1 MSIQDSRLCC
11 FCREL
16 EPADQPCPSL
26 QNQPVQVFP
35 SGVSITTKPWTRR
48 DETLLEQLRQH
59 PSELCQR
66 CAEFDIIRA
75 FNEADPLDESQR
87 GELKKAE
94 YIEHAERQEPYRLR
108 FGLLSQ
114 FHMKPSCPLCRLLY
128 RLIPRPPPEHDTAVL
143 TLVPYR
149 WHIRQDH
156 WEGVPE
162 DDKPIFAIWFG
173 LSTPG
178 LDMSGPSFFNAGQQ
192 LRAAMMTGEA
202 MALHPSSSSE
212 ELYNAR
218 VIDGMVDVGLIK
230 KGLEHCQNYHSE
242 SCNAKFDKGLLIT
255 KMLDVDTRKVVDC
268 PDNCDY
274 LALSYVWGGVH
285 PADGALE
292 AGTLPETIEDAITLT
307 KKLGKRYLWV
317 DALCIDQ
324 SPNPTPEQ
332 AASKAKQLQ
341 LMHLIYYCATITI
354 FAVAGPRSDYG
365 IPGISKPR
373 VGSTRERIN
382 GKELVVVPPQIMS
395 EIKSSVWQTRAW
407 TWQEDVLSTRK
418 LYLTE
423 TQWILQCNETLGPS
437 DYAEAHDTA
446 VDLTW
451 TKVSGGKMKAGY
463 VEVIRTSA
471 VQTLEAN
478 AYNQTTNT
486 EFLDRT
492 SSMFIS
498 AVTTYTSRSLT
509 NDGDSLNAFQ
519 GGLARFGKP
528 VYPQG
533 FEWGMPLKEFAQS
546 LAWIHDHTVKPTRR
560 SAFPSWSWAGWGGTV
575 QYPTDLTETAT
586 ENSDLIPRMVSIDDK
601 VVTLE
606 GWTVTLDIRTEPFSE
621 VVIPGTDQAIGCVTE
636 RNFKHNMTLPTGK
649 YRCFVAARLKKDVL
663 RNGLVNQLIFLVVLR
678 GDRDVEIEERQTAIT
693 VSRLAIEGKD
703 FMEFGPKKTVIKMK

>member
-1 MSIQDSRLCC
+1 MSIQNSRLCC
-11 FCREL
+11 FCRKL

-26 QNQPVQVFP
+26 QNQPVQAIP
-35 SGVSITTKPWTRR
+35 SVISNITKPWIRK
-48 DETLLEQLRQH
+48 DEDLLEQLRQH

-66 CAEFDIIRA
+66 CAEFDIVRA

-87 GELKKAE
+87 GELEKSQ

-108 FGLLSQ
+108 FGLSSQ

-128 RLIPRPPPEHDTAVL
+128 RLIPRPPPEHDTTVL
-143 TLVPYR
+143 TLIPYR

-162 DDKPIFAIWFG
+162 IDKPMFAIWFG

-202 MALHPSSSSE
+202 IALHPSSSPE

-218 VIDGMVDVGLIK
+218 VIDGMVDVSLIK

-242 SCNAKFDKGLLIT
+242 SCNAEFDKGLLIT

-274 LALSYVWGGVH
+274 LALSYVWGGIH

-292 AGTLPETIEDAITLT
+292 AGTLPQTIEDAITLT

-373 VGSTRERIN
+373 VGSTKELIN

-451 TKVSGGKMKAGY
+451 TTVSGGKMKAGY
-463 VEVIRTSA
+463 VEA
-471 VQTLEAN
+471 
-478 AYNQTTNT
+478 TNT

-533 FEWGMPLKEFAQS
+533 FEWGMPLKEFPQS

-586 ENSDLIPRMVSIDDK
+586 ENGDLIPRMVSIDDK
-601 VVTLE
+601 VVMLE

-649 YRCFVAARLKKDVL
+649 YRCFVAARLKKEVL
-663 RNGLVNQLIFLVVLR
+663 RNGLVNQLVFLVVLR

-703 FMEFGPKKTVIKMK
+703 FMELGPKKTVIKMK

>member
-1 MSIQDSRLCC
+1 MSIEGSRLCC
-11 FCREL
+11 FCRKL
-16 EPADQPCPSL
+16 EPVDQPCPSI
-26 QNQPVQVFP
+26 QTQSTQAFP
-35 SGVSITTKPWTRR
+35 SGINNTTKPWTRG
-48 DETLLEQLRQH
+48 DEDLLEQLRQH

-66 CAEFDIIRA
+66 CAQFDIIRA

-87 GELKKAE
+87 GELEKAQ
-94 YIEHAERQEPYRLR
+94 YIQHAEKQEPYRLR

-128 RLIPRPPPEHDTAVL
+128 RLIPRPPPEHDTTVL
-143 TLVPYR
+143 TLIPYR

-162 DDKPIFAIWFG
+162 DDKRMFAIWFG

-192 LRAAMMTGEA
+192 LRVAMMTGEA
-202 MALHPSSSSE
+202 IALHPNSSSE
-212 ELYNAR
+212 EFYNVR
-218 VIDGMVDVGLIK
+218 VIDGMVDVDLIK
-230 KGLEHCQNYHSE
+230 KGLEHCQRYHSE
-242 SCNAKFDKGLLIT
+242 QCNAKFDKGLLIT
-255 KMLDVDTRKVVDC
+255 KMLDVEARKVVDC

-274 LALSYVWGGVH
+274 LALSYVWGGIH

-292 AGTLPETIEDAITLT
+292 AGTLPQTIEDAITLT

-382 GKELVVVPPQIMS
+382 GKDLVVVPPQIMS

-437 DYAEAHDTA
+437 DFAEAHDTA
-446 VDLTW
+446 VGLTW
-451 TKVSGGKMKAGY
+451 TTVSGGKMKAGY
-463 VEVIRTSA
+463 VE
-471 VQTLEAN
+471 
-478 AYNQTTNT
+478 TTNT

-533 FEWGMPLKEFAQS
+533 FEWGMPLKEFPQS

-560 SAFPSWSWAGWGGTV
+560 AAFPSWSWAGWGGTV
-575 QYPTDLTETAT
+575 QYPTDLIETAT
-586 ENSDLIPRMVSIDDK
+586 ENGDLTPRMVSIDDK
-601 VVTLE
+601 IAMLE

-621 VVIPGTDQAIGCVTE
+621 VVIPGTDHAIGCVTE

-649 YRCFVAARLKKDVL
+649 YRCLVAARLKKEAL
-663 RNGLVNQLIFLVVLR
+663 RNGLVNQLVFLVVLR
-678 GDRDVEIEERQTAIT
+678 GDKDVGVEERQTAIT

-703 FMEFGPKKTVIKMK
+703 FMDFGPKKTVIRMK

>member
-1 MSIQDSRLCC
+1 MSMENSRLCC
-11 FCREL
+11 FCRKL
-16 EPADQPCPSL
+16 EPVDQPCPSI
-26 QNQPVQVFP
+26 QTQSTQGFP
-35 SGVSITTKPWTRR
+35 SGINNTTKPWTRG
-48 DETLLEQLRQH
+48 DENLLEQLRQH

-87 GELKKAE
+87 GELEKAQ
-94 YIEHAERQEPYRLR
+94 YIQHAEKQEPYRLR

-114 FHMKPSCPLCRLLY
+114 FHMKSSCPLCRLLY
-128 RLIPRPPPEHDTAVL
+128 RLIPRPPPEHDTTVL
-143 TLVPYR
+143 TLIPYR

-162 DDKPIFAIWFG
+162 DDKRMFAIWFG

-192 LRAAMMTGEA
+192 LRVAMMTGEA
-202 MALHPSSSSE
+202 IALHPNSSSE
-212 ELYNAR
+212 EFYNAR
-218 VIDGMVDVGLIK
+218 VIDGMVDVDLIK
-230 KGLEHCQNYHSE
+230 RGLEHCQMYHSE
-242 SCNAKFDKGLLIT
+242 QCNAKFDKGLLIT
-255 KMLDVDTRKVVDC
+255 KMLDVETRKVVDC

-274 LALSYVWGGVH
+274 LALSYVWGGIH

-292 AGTLPETIEDAITLT
+292 AGTLPQTIEDAITLT

-341 LMHLIYYCATITI
+341 VMHLIYYCATITI

-382 GKELVVVPPQIMS
+382 GKDLVIVPPQIVS

-446 VDLTW
+446 VNLTW
-451 TKVSGGKMKAGY
+451 TTVSGGKMKAGF
-463 VEVIRTSA
+463 VEA
-471 VQTLEAN
+471 
-478 AYNQTTNT
+478 TNT

-533 FEWGMPLKEFAQS
+533 FEWGMPLKEFPQS

-560 SAFPSWSWAGWGGTV
+560 AAFPSWSWAGWGGTV
-575 QYPTDLTETAT
+575 QCPTDLTETAT
-586 ENSDLIPRMVSIDDK
+586 ENGDLIPRRLSIDDK

-649 YRCFVAARLKKDVL
+649 YRCFVAARLKKEVL
-663 RNGLVNQLIFLVVLR
+663 RNGLVNQLVFLVVLK
-678 GDRDVEIEERQTAIT
+678 GDKDVEVEERQTAIT

-703 FMEFGPKKTVIKMK
+703 FREFGPKKTVIKMK

>member
-1 MSIQDSRLCC
+1 MSIENSRLCY
-11 FCREL
+11 FCRKL
-16 EPADQPCPSL
+16 EPVDQPCPLIQS
-26 QNQPVQVFP
+26 QPTQIFP
-35 SGVSITTKPWTRR
+35 SINGVTKPWTKQ
-48 DETLLEQLRQH
+48 DEDLLEQLRRR
-59 PSELCQR
+59 PSELCSR
-66 CAEFDIIRA
+66 CAKFDIIRA

-87 GELKKAE
+87 GELEKAQ
-94 YIEHAERQEPYRLR
+94 YIQHAERQEQYRLR

-128 RLIPRPPPEHDTAVL
+128 RLIPRPPPEHDTTVL
-143 TLVPYR
+143 TLIPYR

-162 DDKPIFAIWFG
+162 DHKRKFAIWFG

-192 LRAAMMTGEA
+192 LRVAMMTGEA
-202 MALHPSSSSE
+202 IAMHPNSSSE
-212 ELYNAR
+212 DSYSAR
-218 VIDGMVDVGLIK
+218 VIEGMVNVDYIR
-230 KGLEHCQNYHSE
+230 KGLEHCREHHSE
-242 SCNAKFDKGLLIT
+242 QCNAKFDKGLLIT
-255 KMLDVDTRKVVDC
+255 KMLDVNTRKVVDC

-274 LALSYVWGGVH
+274 LALSYVWGGIH

-292 AGTLPETIEDAITLT
+292 AGTLPQTIEDAITLT
-307 KKLGKRYLWV
+307 KRLGKQYLWV

-324 SPNPTPEQ
+324 SPSPTPEQ

-354 FAVAGPRSDYG
+354 F

-382 GKELVVVPPQIMS
+382 GKELVVVPPQIMT

-437 DYAEAHDTA
+437 DYAEAQNA
-446 VDLTW
+446 ALDLTW
-451 TKVSGGKMKAGY
+451 TKVSGGTIKAGY
-463 VEVIRTSA
+463 VEA
-471 VQTLEAN
+471 
-478 AYNQTTNT
+478 TNT

-519 GGLARFGKP
+519 GGLARF
-528 VYPQG
+528 
-533 FEWGMPLKEFAQS
+533 E
-546 LAWIHDHTVKPTRR
+546 
-560 SAFPSWSWAGWGGTV
+560 
-575 QYPTDLTETAT
+575 T
-586 ENSDLIPRMVSIDDK
+586 ENGDLIPRMVSIDDK

-606 GWTVTLDIRTEPFSE
+606 GWTVTLDIRTDPFSE

-649 YRCFVAARLKKDVL
+649 YRCLVASRLKKEVL
-663 RNGLVNQLIFLVVLR
+663 RNGLVNQLIFLVVLK
-678 GDRDVEIEERQTAIT
+678 GDQDVEIEERQTAIT

>member
-1 MSIQDSRLCC
+1 MSIENSRLCY
-11 FCREL
+11 FCRKL
-16 EPADQPCPSL
+16 EPVDQPCPLIQS
-26 QNQPVQVFP
+26 QPTQILP
-35 SGVSITTKPWTRR
+35 SINGVTKPWTKQ
-48 DETLLEQLRQH
+48 DEDLLEQLRRR
-59 PSELCQR
+59 PSELCSR
-66 CAEFDIIRA
+66 CAKFDIIRA
-75 FNEADPLDESQR
+75 FSEADPLDEGQR
-87 GELKKAE
+87 GELEKAQ
-94 YIEHAERQEPYRLR
+94 YIQHAERQEQYRLR

-128 RLIPRPPPEHDTAVL
+128 RLIPRPPPEHDTTVL
-143 TLVPYR
+143 TLIPYR

-162 DDKPIFAIWFG
+162 DHKRKFAIWFG

-178 LDMSGPSFFNAGQQ
+178 LDMSGPSFFNASQQ
-192 LRAAMMTGEA
+192 LRVAMMTGEA
-202 MALHPSSSSE
+202 IAMHPNSSSE
-212 ELYNAR
+212 DSYSAR
-218 VIDGMVDVGLIK
+218 VIEGMVNVDHIR
-230 KGLEHCQNYHSE
+230 KGLEHCRKHHSE
-242 SCNAKFDKGLLIT
+242 QCNAKFDKGLLIT
-255 KMLDVDTRKVVDC
+255 KMLDVNVRKVVDC

-274 LALSYVWGGVH
+274 LALSYVWGGIH

-292 AGTLPETIEDAITLT
+292 AGTLPQTIEDAITLT
-307 KKLGKRYLWV
+307 KRLGKKYLWV

-324 SPNPTPEQ
+324 SPSPTPEQ

-373 VGSTRERIN
+373 VGSTREHIN
-382 GKELVVVPPQIMS
+382 GKELVVVPPQIMT

-437 DYAEAHDTA
+437 DYAEAHNTA
-446 VDLTW
+446 LDLTW
-451 TKVSGGKMKAGY
+451 TKVSGGKIKAGY
-463 VEVIRTSA
+463 VEA
-471 VQTLEAN
+471 
-478 AYNQTTNT
+478 TNT

-533 FEWGMPLKEFAQS
+533 FEWGMPLKEFPQS

-575 QYPTDLTETAT
+575 QYPTDLTKTET
-586 ENSDLIPRMVSIDDK
+586 ENGDLIPRMVSIDDK
-601 VVTLE
+601 IVTLE
-606 GWTVTLDIRTEPFSE
+606 GWTVTLDIRTDPFSE

-649 YRCFVAARLKKDVL
+649 YRCLVASRLKKEVL
-663 RNGLVNQLIFLVVLR
+663 RNGLVNQLIYLVVLK
-678 GDRDVEIEERQTAIT
+678 GDQDVEIEERQTAIT

-703 FMEFGPKKTVIKMK
+703 FMEFGPKKTVINMK

>member
-1 MSIQDSRLCC
+1 MSIENSRLCY
-11 FCREL
+11 FCRKL
-16 EPADQPCPSL
+16 EPVDQPCPLIQS
-26 QNQPVQVFP
+26 QPTQIFP
-35 SGVSITTKPWTRR
+35 SINGVTKPWTKQ
-48 DETLLEQLRQH
+48 DEDLLEQLRRR
-59 PSELCQR
+59 PSELCSR
-66 CAEFDIIRA
+66 CAKFDIIRA

-87 GELKKAE
+87 GELEKAQ
-94 YIEHAERQEPYRLR
+94 YTQHAERQEQYRLR

-128 RLIPRPPPEHDTAVL
+128 RLIPRPPPEHDTTVL
-143 TLVPYR
+143 TLIPYR

-162 DDKPIFAIWFG
+162 DHKRKFAIWFG

-178 LDMSGPSFFNAGQQ
+178 LDMSGPSFFSAGQQ
-192 LRAAMMTGEA
+192 LRVAMMTGEA
-202 MALHPSSSSE
+202 IAMHPNSSSE
-212 ELYNAR
+212 DSYSAR
-218 VIDGMVDVGLIK
+218 VIEGMVNVDHIR
-230 KGLEHCQNYHSE
+230 KGLEHCRKHHSE
-242 SCNAKFDKGLLIT
+242 QCNAKFDKGLLIT
-255 KMLDVDTRKVVDC
+255 RMLDVNTRKVVDC

-274 LALSYVWGGVH
+274 LALSYVWGGIH

-292 AGTLPETIEDAITLT
+292 AGTLPQTIEDAITLT
-307 KKLGKRYLWV
+307 KRLGKQYLWV

-324 SPNPTPEQ
+324 SPSPTPEQ

-382 GKELVVVPPQIMS
+382 GKELVVVPPQIMT

-437 DYAEAHDTA
+437 DYAEAHNTA
-446 VDLTW
+446 LDLTW
-451 TKVSGGKMKAGY
+451 TKVSGGKIKAGY
-463 VEVIRTSA
+463 VEA
-471 VQTLEAN
+471 
-478 AYNQTTNT
+478 TNT

-533 FEWGMPLKEFAQS
+533 FEWGMPLKEFPQS

-575 QYPTDLTETAT
+575 QYPTDLTETET
-586 ENSDLIPRMVSIDDK
+586 ENGDLIPRMVSIDDK

-606 GWTVTLDIRTEPFSE
+606 GWTVTLDIRTDPFSE

-649 YRCFVAARLKKDVL
+649 YRCLVASRLKKEVL
-663 RNGLVNQLIFLVVLR
+663 RNGLVNQLIFLVVLK
-678 GDRDVEIEERQTAIT
+678 GDQDVEIEERQTAIT

>member
-1 MSIQDSRLCC
+1 MSVQNSRLCC
-11 FCREL
+11 FCRKL
-16 EPADQPCPSL
+16 EPADQLCPSL
-26 QNQPVQVFP
+26 QNQPVQAFP
-35 SGVSITTKPWTRR
+35 SGINITTKPWTRR
-48 DETLLEQLRQH
+48 DEALLEQLRQH

-75 FNEADPLDESQR
+75 FNEADPLDDSQR
-87 GELKKAE
+87 VELE
-94 YIEHAERQEPYRLR
+94 MTQYIEHAERQEPYRLR
-108 FGLLSQ
+108 FGLLSE
-114 FHMKPSCPLCRLLY
+114 FYMKPSCPLCRLL
-128 RLIPRPPPEHDTAVL
+128 IPRPPPEHDTTVL
-143 TLVPYR
+143 TLIPYR

-162 DDKPIFAIWFG
+162 DYKRMFAIWFG
-173 LSTPG
+173 LSKPG
-178 LDMSGPSFFNAGQQ
+178 LYMSEPSFFNAGQQ
-192 LRAAMMTGEA
+192 LRVAVMTGEA
-202 MALHPSSSSE
+202 IALHPTSPSE
-212 ELYNAR
+212 EFYNAR
-218 VIDGMVDVGLIK
+218 VIDGMVDVSLIK
-230 KGLEHCQNYHSE
+230 KGLEHCQSYHSE
-242 SCNAKFDKGLLIT
+242 NCNAKFDKGLLIT
-255 KMLDVDTRKVVDC
+255 KMLDVHTRKVVDC

-274 LALSYVWGGVH
+274 LALSYVWGGIH

-292 AGTLPETIEDAITLT
+292 AGTLPQTIEDAITLT

-341 LMHLIYYCATITI
+341 LMHLIYYCATVTI
-354 FAVAGPRSDYG
+354 FAVAGPHSDYG

-382 GKELVVVPPQIMS
+382 GKDLVVVPPQIMS
-395 EIKSSVWQTRAW
+395 EIMTSVWQTRAW

-423 TQWILQCNETLGPS
+423 TQWILHCNETLGPS

-446 VDLTW
+446 VDLTC
-451 TKVSGGKMKAGY
+451 TTVSGGKIKAGY
-463 VEVIRTSA
+463 AE
-471 VQTLEAN
+471 
-478 AYNQTTNT
+478 TTNT
-486 EFLDRT
+486 AFLDRT

-519 GGLARFGKP
+519 GGLARFGKL

-533 FEWGMPLKEFAQS
+533 FEWGMPLKEFPQC
-546 LAWIHDHTVKPTRR
+546 LAWIHDCAVKPTRR

-586 ENSDLIPRMVSIDDK
+586 ENGDLIPRMLSIDDK
-601 VVTLE
+601 VVALE
-606 GWTVTLDIRTEPFSE
+606 GWAVTLDIRTEPFSE
-621 VVIPGTDQAIGCVTE
+621 VVIPGTNQAIGCVTE
-636 RNFKHNMTLPTGK
+636 RNFEHNMTLPTGK
-649 YRCFVAARLKKDVL
+649 YRCFVAARLKKEVL
-663 RNGLVNQLIFLVVLR
+663 RNGLENQLVFLIVLR
-678 GDRDVEIEERQTAIT
+678 GNKDVEIEERQTVIT

-703 FMEFGPKKTVIKMK
+703 FMEFGPKKTVVKMK

>member
-1 MSIQDSRLCC
+1 MSIENSRLCY
-11 FCREL
+11 FCRML
-16 EPADQPCPSL
+16 EPVDQPCPLIQS
-26 QNQPVQVFP
+26 QPTQIFP
-35 SGVSITTKPWTRR
+35 SINGVTKPWTKQ
-48 DETLLEQLRQH
+48 DEDLLEQLRRR
-59 PSELCQR
+59 PSALCSR
-66 CAEFDIIRA
+66 CAKFDIIRA
-75 FNEADPLDESQR
+75 FSEADPLDESQR
-87 GELKKAE
+87 GELEKAQ
-94 YIEHAERQEPYRLR
+94 YIQHAERQEQYRLR

-128 RLIPRPPPEHDTAVL
+128 RLIPRPPPEHDTTVL
-143 TLVPYR
+143 TLIPYR

-162 DDKPIFAIWFG
+162 DHKRKFAIWFG

-192 LRAAMMTGEA
+192 LRVAMMTGEA
-202 MALHPSSSSE
+202 IAMHPNSSSE
-212 ELYNAR
+212 DSYSAK
-218 VIDGMVDVGLIK
+218 VIEGMVNVDHIR
-230 KGLEHCQNYHSE
+230 KGLEHCRKHHSE
-242 SCNAKFDKGLLIT
+242 QCNAKFDKGLLIT
-255 KMLDVDTRKVVDC
+255 KMLDVNARKVVDC

-274 LALSYVWGGVH
+274 LTLSYVWGGIH

-292 AGTLPETIEDAITLT
+292 AGTLPQTIEDAITLT
-307 KKLGKRYLWV
+307 KRLGKKYLWV

-324 SPNPTPEQ
+324 SPSPTPEQ

-382 GKELVVVPPQIMS
+382 GKELVVVPPQIMT

-437 DYAEAHDTA
+437 DYAEAHNA
-446 VDLTW
+446 ALDLTW
-451 TKVSGGKMKAGY
+451 TKVSGGKIKAGY
-463 VEVIRTSA
+463 VEA
-471 VQTLEAN
+471 
-478 AYNQTTNT
+478 TNT

-533 FEWGMPLKEFAQS
+533 FEWGMPLKEFPQS

-575 QYPTDLTETAT
+575 QYPTDLTETET
-586 ENSDLIPRMVSIDDK
+586 ENGDLIPRMVSIDDK

-606 GWTVTLDIRTEPFSE
+606 GWTVTLDIRTDPFSE

-649 YRCFVAARLKKDVL
+649 YRCLVASRLKKEVS
-663 RNGLVNQLIFLVVLR
+663 RNGLVNQLIYLVVLK
-678 GDRDVEIEERQTAIT
+678 GDQDVEIEERQTAIT

>member
-1 MSIQDSRLCC
+1 MSIENSRLCY
-11 FCREL
+11 FCRKL
-16 EPADQPCPSL
+16 EPVDQPCPLIQS
-26 QNQPVQVFP
+26 QPTQIFP
-35 SGVSITTKPWTRR
+35 SINGVTKPWTKQ
-48 DETLLEQLRQH
+48 DEDLLEQLRRR
-59 PSELCQR
+59 PSELCSR
-66 CAEFDIIRA
+66 CAKFDIIRA

-87 GELKKAE
+87 GELEKAQ
-94 YIEHAERQEPYRLR
+94 YIQHAERQEQYRLR

-128 RLIPRPPPEHDTAVL
+128 RLIPRPPPEHDTTVL
-143 TLVPYR
+143 TLIPYR

-162 DDKPIFAIWFG
+162 DHKRKFAIWFG

-192 LRAAMMTGEA
+192 LRVAMMTGEA
-202 MALHPSSSSE
+202 IAMHPNSSSE
-212 ELYNAR
+212 DSYSAR
-218 VIDGMVDVGLIK
+218 VIEGMVNVDHIR
-230 KGLEHCQNYHSE
+230 KGLEHCREHHSE
-242 SCNAKFDKGLLIT
+242 QCNAKFDKGLLIT
-255 KMLDVDTRKVVDC
+255 KMLDVNTRKVMDC

-274 LALSYVWGGVH
+274 LALSYVWGGIH

-292 AGTLPETIEDAITLT
+292 AGTLPQTIEDAITLT
-307 KKLGKRYLWV
+307 KRLGKQYLWV

-324 SPNPTPEQ
+324 SPSPTPEQ

-382 GKELVVVPPQIMS
+382 GKELVVAPPQIMT

-437 DYAEAHDTA
+437 DYAEAHNA
-446 VDLTW
+446 ALDLTW
-451 TKVSGGKMKAGY
+451 TKVSGGKIKAGY
-463 VEVIRTSA
+463 VEA
-471 VQTLEAN
+471 
-478 AYNQTTNT
+478 TNT

-533 FEWGMPLKEFAQS
+533 FEWGMPLKEFPQS

-575 QYPTDLTETAT
+575 QYPTDLTETET
-586 ENSDLIPRMVSIDDK
+586 ENGDLIPRMVSIDDK

-606 GWTVTLDIRTEPFSE
+606 GWTVTLDIRTDPFSE

-649 YRCFVAARLKKDVL
+649 YRCLVASRLKKEVL
-663 RNGLVNQLIFLVVLR
+663 RNGLVNQLIFLVVLK
-678 GDRDVEIEERQTAIT
+678 GDQDVEIEERQTAIT

>member
-1 MSIQDSRLCC
+1 MSIENSRLCY
-11 FCREL
+11 FCRKL
-16 EPADQPCPSL
+16 EPVDQPCPLIQS
-26 QNQPVQVFP
+26 QPTQIFP
-35 SGVSITTKPWTRR
+35 SINGVTKPWTKQ
-48 DETLLEQLRQH
+48 DEDLLEQLRRR
-59 PSELCQR
+59 PSELCSR
-66 CAEFDIIRA
+66 CAKFDIIRA

-87 GELKKAE
+87 GELEKAQ
-94 YIEHAERQEPYRLR
+94 YIQHAERQEQYRLR

-128 RLIPRPPPEHDTAVL
+128 RLIPRPPPEHDTTVL
-143 TLVPYR
+143 TLIPYR

-162 DDKPIFAIWFG
+162 DHKRKFAVWFG

-192 LRAAMMTGEA
+192 LRVAMMTGEA
-202 MALHPSSSSE
+202 IAMHPNSSSE
-212 ELYNAR
+212 DSYSAR
-218 VIDGMVDVGLIK
+218 VIEGMVNVDHIR
-230 KGLEHCQNYHSE
+230 KGLEHCREHHSE
-242 SCNAKFDKGLLIT
+242 QCNAKFDKGLLIT
-255 KMLDVDTRKVVDC
+255 KMLDVNTRKVVDC

-274 LALSYVWGGVH
+274 LALSYVWGGIH

-292 AGTLPETIEDAITLT
+292 AGTLPQTIEDAITLT
-307 KKLGKRYLWV
+307 KRLGKQYLWV

-324 SPNPTPEQ
+324 SPSPTPEQ

-365 IPGISKPR
+365 VPGISKPR
-373 VGSTRERIN
+373 VGSRWERIN
-382 GKELVVVPPQIMS
+382 GKELVVVPPQIMT

-437 DYAEAHDTA
+437 DYAEAQNA
-446 VDLTW
+446 ALDLTW
-451 TKVSGGKMKAGY
+451 TKVSGGSIKAGY
-463 VEVIRTSA
+463 VEA
-471 VQTLEAN
+471 
-478 AYNQTTNT
+478 TNT

-533 FEWGMPLKEFAQS
+533 FEWGMPLKEFPQS

-575 QYPTDLTETAT
+575 QYPTDLTETET
-586 ENSDLIPRMVSIDDK
+586 ENGDLIPRMVSIDDK

-606 GWTVTLDIRTEPFSE
+606 GWTVTLDIRTDPFSE

-636 RNFKHNMTLPTGK
+636 RNFKHNMTLPTGE
-649 YRCFVAARLKKDVL
+649 YRCLVASRLKKEVL
-663 RNGLVNQLIFLVVLR
+663 RNGLVNQLIFLVVLK
-678 GDRDVEIEERQTAIT
+678 GDQDVEIEERRTAIT

>member
-1 MSIQDSRLCC
+1 MSIENSRLCY
-11 FCREL
+11 FCRKL
-16 EPADQPCPSL
+16 EPVDQPCPLIQS
-26 QNQPVQVFP
+26 QPTQIFP
-35 SGVSITTKPWTRR
+35 SINGVTKPWTKQ
-48 DETLLEQLRQH
+48 DEDFLEQLRRR
-59 PSELCQR
+59 PSELCSR
-66 CAEFDIIRA
+66 CAKFDIIRA

-87 GELKKAE
+87 GELEKAQ
-94 YIEHAERQEPYRLR
+94 YIQHAERQEQYRLR

-128 RLIPRPPPEHDTAVL
+128 RLIPRPPPEHDTTVL
-143 TLVPYR
+143 TLIPYR

-162 DDKPIFAIWFG
+162 DHKPKFAIWFG

-178 LDMSGPSFFNAGQQ
+178 LDMSGPSFFSAGQQ
-192 LRAAMMTGEA
+192 LRVAMMTGEA
-202 MALHPSSSSE
+202 IAMHPNSSSE
-212 ELYNAR
+212 DSYSAR
-218 VIDGMVDVGLIK
+218 VIEGMVNVDHIR
-230 KGLEHCQNYHSE
+230 KGLEHCRKHHSE
-242 SCNAKFDKGLLIT
+242 QCNAKFDKGLLIT
-255 KMLDVDTRKVVDC
+255 RMLDVNTRKVVDC

-274 LALSYVWGGVH
+274 LALSYVWGGIH

-292 AGTLPETIEDAITLT
+292 AGTLPQTIEDAITLT
-307 KKLGKRYLWV
+307 KRLGKQYLWV

-324 SPNPTPEQ
+324 SPSPTPEQ

-365 IPGISKPR
+365 SIPGISKPR

-382 GKELVVVPPQIMS
+382 GKELVVVPPQIMT

-437 DYAEAHDTA
+437 DYAEAHNTA
-446 VDLTW
+446 LDLTW
-451 TKVSGGKMKAGY
+451 TKVSGGKIKAGY
-463 VEVIRTSA
+463 VEA
-471 VQTLEAN
+471 
-478 AYNQTTNT
+478 TNT

-519 GGLARFGKP
+519 GGLARF
-528 VYPQG
+528 
-533 FEWGMPLKEFAQS
+533 E
-546 LAWIHDHTVKPTRR
+546 
-560 SAFPSWSWAGWGGTV
+560 
-575 QYPTDLTETAT
+575 T
-586 ENSDLIPRMVSIDDK
+586 ENGDLIPRMVSIDDK

-606 GWTVTLDIRTEPFSE
+606 GWTVTLDIRTDPFSE

-649 YRCFVAARLKKDVL
+649 YRCLVASRLKKEVL
-663 RNGLVNQLIFLVVLR
+663 RNGLVNQLIFLVVLK
-678 GDRDVEIEERQTAIT
+678 GDQDVEIEERQTAIT

>member
-1 MSIQDSRLCC
+1 MATQPQRTCLSRTQDYAAS
-11 FCREL
+11 
-16 EPADQPCPSL
+16 AS
-26 QNQPVQVFP
+26 FP
-35 SGVSITTKPWTRR
+35 SGINKITKPWSRN
-48 DETLLEQLRQH
+48 DEALLEKLRQH

-87 GELKKAE
+87 GELEKSQ
-94 YIEHAERQEPYRLR
+94 YIQHAERQEPYRLR

-128 RLIPRPPPEHDTAVL
+128 RLIPRPPPEHDTTVL
-143 TLVPYR
+143 TLIPYP

-162 DDKPIFAIWFG
+162 DDKRMFAIWFG

-192 LRAAMMTGEA
+192 LRVAMMTGEA
-202 MALHPSSSSE
+202 IALHPNSSSE
-212 ELYNAR
+212 EFYNAR
-218 VIDGMVDVGLIK
+218 AIDGMVDVDLIQ
-230 KGLEHCQNYHSE
+230 KGLEHCQKYHSE
-242 SCNAKFDKGLLIT
+242 QCNAKFDKGLLIT

-274 LALSYVWGGVH
+274 LALSYVWGGIH

-292 AGTLPETIEDAITLT
+292 AGTLPQTIEDAITLT

-382 GKELVVVPPQIMS
+382 GKDLVVVPPQIMS

-437 DYAEAHDTA
+437 DYAEAHDMA
-446 VDLTW
+446 VNLTW
-451 TKVSGGKMKAGY
+451 TTVSGGKMKAGY
-463 VEVIRTSA
+463 VE
-471 VQTLEAN
+471 
-478 AYNQTTNT
+478 TTNT

-533 FEWGMPLKEFAQS
+533 FEWGMPLKEFPQS
-546 LAWIHDHTVKPTRR
+546 SAWIHDHTVKPTRR

-586 ENSDLIPRMVSIDDK
+586 ENGDLIPRM
-601 VVTLE
+601 
-606 GWTVTLDIRTEPFSE
+606 
-621 VVIPGTDQAIGCVTE
+621 
-636 RNFKHNMTLPTGK
+636 
-649 YRCFVAARLKKDVL
+649 
-663 RNGLVNQLIFLVVLR
+663 LVFLVVLK
-678 GDRDVEIEERQTAIT
+678 GDKDVEIEERQTAIT

>member
-1 MSIQDSRLCC
+1 MSIENSRLCC
-11 FCREL
+11 FCRKL
-16 EPADQPCPSL
+16 EPVDRPCHSIQIQPT
-26 QNQPVQVFP
+26 QVFP
-35 SGVSITTKPWTRR
+35 SGINNTTKPWSRN
-48 DETLLEQLRQH
+48 DEGLLEQLRQH

-87 GELKKAE
+87 GELEKAQ
-94 YIEHAERQEPYRLR
+94 YIQHAEKQEPYRLR

-128 RLIPRPPPEHDTAVL
+128 RLIPRPPPEHDTTVL
-143 TLVPYR
+143 TLIPYR

-162 DDKPIFAIWFG
+162 DDKRMFAIWFG

-192 LRAAMMTGEA
+192 LRVGMMTGEA
-202 MALHPSSSSE
+202 IALHPNSSSE
-212 ELYNAR
+212 EFYNAR
-218 VIDGMVDVGLIK
+218 VIDGMVDVDLIQ
-230 KGLEHCQNYHSE
+230 KGLEHCQRYHSE
-242 SCNAKFDKGLLIT
+242 QCNAKFDKGLLTT

-274 LALSYVWGGVH
+274 LALSYVWGGIH

-292 AGTLPETIEDAITLT
+292 AGTLPQTIEDAITLT

-382 GKELVVVPPQIMS
+382 GKDLVVVPPQIMS

-446 VDLTW
+446 VNLTW
-451 TKVSGGKMKAGY
+451 TTVSGGKMKAGY
-463 VEVIRTSA
+463 VE
-471 VQTLEAN
+471 
-478 AYNQTTNT
+478 TTNT

-533 FEWGMPLKEFAQS
+533 FEWGMPLKEFPQS

-586 ENSDLIPRMVSIDDK
+586 ENGDLIPRMVSIDDK

-606 GWTVTLDIRTEPFSE
+606 GWTVTLEIRTEPFSE

-636 RNFKHNMTLPTGK
+636 RNFKHNMTLPTGR
-649 YRCFVAARLKKDVL
+649 YRCLVAARLKKEVL
-663 RNGLVNQLIFLVVLR
+663 RNGLVNQLVFLVVLR
-678 GDRDVEIEERQTAIT
+678 GDKDVEIEERQTAIT

-703 FMEFGPKKTVIKMK
+703 FMEFGPKKTL